1 MDGITIAMRFAPAL
15 LALAL
20 AACVAAPPKAEPV
33 EPAPPAAPAEPPT
46 PAVKPLATV
55 SGFVT
60 YRLRTSLTPDVSVT
74 VRLADVSRVDA
85 PEKVL
90 AEQVITNPGQVP
102 IPFELSYDPD
112 DILPDH
118 SYAVQAR
125 IEREGRLLFINNA
138 RHCVI
143 TQGCPTALEVQLVPV
158 RHY

>member
-1 MDGITIAMRFAPAL
+1 MTLATRFALAL
-15 LALAL
+15 IPLAL
-20 AACVAAPPKAEPV
+20 AACVAAPPVPEPV
-33 EPAPPAAPAEPPT
+33 PPT
-46 PAVKPLATV
+46 PPPEPEAPSAVKPLATV
-55 SGFVT
+55 SGFVSH
-60 YRLRTSLTPDVSVT
+60 RLPTLLTPDVEVT
-74 VRLADVSRVDA
+74 VRLADVTRVDA

-125 IEREGRLLFINNA
+125 IEREGKLLFINNA

-143 TQGCPTALEVQLVPV
+143 TQGCPTALDVQVVPV
-158 RHY
+158 RR

>member
-1 MDGITIAMRFAPAL
+1 MRLAAAL
-15 LALAL
+15 ISLAL
-20 AACVAAPPKAEPV
+20 AACVAAPPRTEPV
-33 EPAPPAAPAEPPT
+33 EPEPPPAPAEPAPS
-46 PAVKPLATV
+46 ALKPLATV

-60 YRLRTSLTPDVSVT
+60 YRLRTPLAPDVEVT
-74 VRLADVSRVDA
+74 VRLADVSRPDA

-125 IEREGRLLFINNA
+125 IERQGKLLFINNSRNCA
-138 RHCVI
+138 I
-143 TQGCPTALEVQLVPV
+143 TQGCPTALEVQVVPV
-158 RHY
+158 RR